1 MSGSNKRGPIKVS
14 GLVAAGKVQVRDSN
28 DPSNE
33 GTGASAAATPL
44 VGAPSSAITPATGVQ
59 AMAPAANQPAV
70 EAQAADDSSAVPN
83 AAQVPV
89 AESGSDAPVLPT
101 SGAPSDVS
109 AASQATVETQ
119 AAAKPPVALSS
130 GLPFGADT
138 GDRPS
143 PDLPLTPAAEAIRQ
157 AHPITQRILLALV
170 DDSPYQPRKE
180 YDPEL
185 IDALATTMSTAG
197 HAEPIRVRK
206 KADGR
211 YELISGHRRKRA
223 AQSLGWTEID
233 AFVEDKD
240 DKRAQVDTML
250 AAIGSHGLSDFE
262 LAGLLQIA
270 VDQKLVTNQ
279 RQLAAWSGLNL
290 SKVNGCLQMLQLPA
304 SILEYL
310 HRKPSLFGYETSRV
324 ILSLVKEYPNNLA
337 DIERGVERIADGK
350 PQNTLKGWVLQAIK
364 GRPEGSPDRSL
375 ITSSG
380 KLIFTTKRDA
390 AERAVLVNCKSP
402 DVDMEA
408 FEKKLQAWLE
418 EQALSVAPA
427 PDSSDGAGQAASN

>member
-1 MSGSNKRGPIKVS
+1 MSGKRGPIKVS
-14 GLVAAGKVQVRDSN
+14 GLVASGKVHVRETTDGG
-28 DPSNE
+28 DE
-33 GTGASAAATPL
+33 SAKPD
-44 VGAPSSAITPATGVQ
+44 TPATPTANGPASPV
-59 AMAPAANQPAV
+59 ATVTDVSSNGPAANQPA
-70 EAQAADDSSAVPN
+70 AGAGADELSDTANDGQS
-83 AAQVPV
+83 PV
-89 AESGSDAPVLPT
+89 SENGT
-101 SGAPSDVS
+101 
-109 AASQATVETQ
+109 AASV
-119 AAAKPPVALSS
+119 VA
-130 GLPFGADT
+130 
-138 GDRPS
+138 S
-143 PDLPLTPAAEAIRQ
+143 PDLPSNGPAADQPAVDKQASAEPPAALSSHSPPVADTGEPPSPNLPLTPGAQAVRQ
-157 AHPITQRILLALV
+157 AHPVTQRILLALV

-185 IDALATTMSTAG
+185 IDALATTMNTAG

-211 YELISGHRRKRA
+211 YELIAGHRRKRA
-223 AQSLGWTEID
+223 ALSLGWTEID
-233 AFVEDKD
+233 AFVEEKD
-240 DKRAQVDTML
+240 DKQAQVHTML

-262 LAGLLQIA
+262 LADLLRIA

-290 SKVNGCLQMLQLPA
+290 SKVNGCLQMLQLPP
-304 SILEYL
+304 SILAYL

-364 GRPEGSPDRSL
+364 GRPQDNPDRSL

-380 KLIFTTKRDA
+380 KLIFTTKRDPS
-390 AERAVLVNCKSP
+390 ERAVLVNCKSP

-418 EQALSVAPA
+418 EQALSVAVS
-427 PDSSDGAGQAASN
+427 PDASDSAVQAGSN

>member
-1 MSGSNKRGPIKVS
+1 MTGSNKRGPIKVS
-14 GLVAAGKVQVRDSN
+14 GLVAAGKVQVRDTA
-28 DPSNE
+28 DGSNE
-33 GTGASAAATPL
+33 ATGADTAGPPVVSGSASPIASTA
-44 VGAPSSAITPATGVQ
+44 GVQ
-59 AMAPAANQPAV
+59 SKEPAANQPAV
-70 EAQAADDSSAVPN
+70 DTQGADDTPLTSNSGSVTVAEGRSQVLSSPLAGANEPPVEVEAQLPTAAD
-83 AAQVPV
+83 
-89 AESGSDAPVLPT
+89 SGDH
-101 SGAPSDVS
+101 
-109 AASQATVETQ
+109 
-119 AAAKPPVALSS
+119 
-130 GLPFGADT
+130 
-138 GDRPS
+138 PS
-143 PDLPLTPAAEAIRQ
+143 PDFKLTPAAEAVGQ
-157 AHPITQRILLALV
+157 AHAITQRILLALV

-185 IDALATTMSTAG
+185 IDALATTMNTAG

-233 AFVEDKD
+233 AFVEEKD
-240 DKRAQVDTML
+240 DKRARVDTML

-270 VDQKLVTNQ
+270 VDEKLVTNQ

-290 SKVNGCLQMLQLPA
+290 SKVNGCLQMLQLPS
-304 SILEYL
+304 SILANL

-324 ILSLVKEYPNNLA
+324 ILSLVKDYPNNLH

-364 GRPEGSPDRSL
+364 GRPQGDPDRSL

-390 AERAVLVNCKSP
+390 SERAVLVNCKSP
-402 DVDMEA
+402 DVDIEV

-427 PDSSDGAGQAASN
+427 SDSTDGASSAGSN

>member
-1 MSGSNKRGPIKVS
+1 MTGTNKRGPIKVS
-14 GLVAAGKVQVRDSN
+14 GLVAAGKVQIKDMPDVGED
-28 DPSNE
+28 
-33 GTGASAAATPL
+33 SAATSTSRAPL
-44 VGAPSSAITPATGVQ
+44 AEASVTIAPSTNVASN
-59 AMAPAANQPAV
+59 APAANQPAV
-70 EAQAADDSSAVPN
+70 DGRAADEPAVECSL
-83 AAQVPV
+83 VP
-89 AESGSDAPVLPT
+89 A
-101 SGAPSDVS
+101 S
-109 AASQATVETQ
+109 AAENGNR
-119 AAAKPPVALSS
+119 PLSD
-130 GLPFGADT
+130 F
-138 GDRPS
+138 
-143 PDLPLTPAAEAIRQ
+143 PLTPAAEAVRQ

-185 IDALATTMSTAG
+185 IDALATTMKTAG

-206 KADGR
+206 KANGR

-223 AQSLGWTEID
+223 ALSLGWTEID
-233 AFVEDKD
+233 AFVEEKD

-270 VDQKLVTNQ
+270 VDEELVTSQ

-290 SKVNGCLQMLQLPA
+290 SKVNGCLQMLQLPP
-304 SILEYL
+304 SILAYL

-324 ILSLVKEYPNNLA
+324 ILGLVKDYPNNLA
-337 DIERGVERIADGK
+337 DIERGVERIVDGK

-364 GRPEGSPDRSL
+364 GRPQADQDRSL

-390 AERAVLVNCKSP
+390 SERAVLVNCKSP

-418 EQALSVAPA
+418 EQASSVAPA
-427 PDSSDGAGQAASN
+427 APDGAVQGAND

>member
-1 MSGSNKRGPIKVS
+1 MTGSNKRGPIKLS
-14 GLVAAGKVQVRDSN
+14 GLVASGKVQVREATDVG
-28 DPSNE
+28 DEAVKPDMP
-33 GTGASAAATPL
+33 GTPGL
-44 VGAPSSAITPATGVQ
+44 PAN
-59 AMAPAANQPAV
+59 APAANQSAV
-70 EAQAADDSSAVPN
+70 GAEGADGVSVAPNADSSPI
-83 AAQVPV
+83 
-89 AESGSDAPVLPT
+89 AENG
-101 SGAPSDVS
+101 S
-109 AASQATVETQ
+109 AASKVATPG
-119 AAAKPPVALSS
+119 AASNGPAANQSAVFGQTEDVPPVALKSDAP
-130 GLPFGADT
+130 LVAET
-138 GDRPS
+138 GDQPS
-143 PDLPLTPAAEAIRQ
+143 PDRQ
-157 AHPITQRILLALV
+157 AYPITKRILLALV

-185 IDALATTMSTAG
+185 IDALATTMNTAG

-211 YELISGHRRKRA
+211 YELIAGHRRKRA
-223 AQSLGWTEID
+223 ALSLGWTEID
-233 AFVEDKD
+233 AFVEEKD
-240 DKRAQVDTML
+240 DKQAQVHTML

-262 LAGLLQIA
+262 LADLLRIA

-290 SKVNGCLQMLQLPA
+290 SKVNGCLQMLQLPP
-304 SILEYL
+304 SILAYL

-324 ILSLVKEYPNNLA
+324 ILGLIKEYPNNLA

-364 GRPEGSPDRSL
+364 GRPQDNPDRSL

-380 KLIFTTKRDA
+380 KLIFTTKRDPS
-390 AERAVLVNCKSP
+390 ERAVLVNCKSP

-418 EQALSVAPA
+418 EQASSVAASPEA
-427 PDSSDGAGQAASN
+427 PDSAVQAGSD